1 MKLVVTSP
9 KIDNLVSILFTVAD
23 SKSHGTS
30 ALPTATARVTMTTV
44 ALPTATA
51 RVTMTTVNV
60 TTATTDTI
68 ALSSGIQT
76 LQEITERSKLHRR
89 ITTLLCVSLFTVYS
103 FDDS

>member
-1 MKLVVTSP
+1 MELVVTSP

-44 ALPTATA
+44 
-51 RVTMTTVNV
+51 NV
-60 TTATTDTI
+60 TAATTDTI

-76 LQEITERSKLHRR
+76 LQETTERSKLHRR
-89 ITTLLCVSLFTVYS
+89 ITTLLCVSLFTVSS